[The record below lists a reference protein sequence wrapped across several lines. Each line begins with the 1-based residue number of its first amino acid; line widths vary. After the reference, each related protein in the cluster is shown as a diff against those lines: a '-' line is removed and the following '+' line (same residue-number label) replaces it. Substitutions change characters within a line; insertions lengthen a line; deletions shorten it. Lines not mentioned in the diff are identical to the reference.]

1 MRGTDP
7 SPLAISSNQEE
18 QYVRKLIGLVA
29 VLALV
34 AAACAV
40 SSSETSTAAGVL
52 LDSEVSSAETL
63 PADSGETTSLRN
75 STTTAPGDSTT
86 TAPGD
91 AGGDDTTSTS
101 TSGNSDGIDPVRSE
115 DQLAESKPTS
125 VGDLPTSSETT
136 VIEEENS
143 LPGLTPFV
151 DLAMKDLANRLGVAL
166 AEIGVVS
173 VKEVTWRDGS
183 LGCPKPGFSYTQA
196 LVNGTRIVLTANGI
210 SFHYHSGG
218 GDPFYCANPQEPLP
232 PGSGGYGDT

>member
-7 SPLAISSNQEE
+7 SPLEISSNQEE
-18 QYVRKLIGLVA
+18 QYVRKLIGLVT

-40 SSSETSTAAGVL
+40 SSSDSSTSATGP
-52 LDSEVSSAETL
+52 LDSEVSSAEAL
-63 PADSGETTSLRN
+63 PADSSETTPSDN
-75 STTTAPGDSTT
+75 APTTTPGHATS
-86 TAPGD
+86 PGD
-91 AGGDDTTSTS
+91 AGGDTTTSTS
-101 TSGNSDGIDPVRSE
+101 TSGNSDGIDPVPSE

-125 VGDLPTSSETT
+125 VGDLTTSSETT

-151 DLAMKDLANRLGVAL
+151 DLAIKDLATRLDVAP

-173 VKEVTWRDGS
+173 VEEVTWRDGS

-196 LVNGTRIVLTANGI
+196 LVNGTQIVLTVNGV

-232 PGSGGYGDT
+232 PESGGYGDT